1 MTKIKQFMG
10 LVNTN
15 KLTNHINSSR
25 NRLYLNKNNLT
36 YLKNIT
42 QNKPQKKRNLSEV
55 TLSDKEL
62 NNELEIILNGFLIKE
77 NNKELSRLLNFMDE
91 PPLDEICDWN
101 IQKNTH
107 LIKK

>member
-1 MTKIKQFMG
+1 MTKIKQLIR

-36 YLKNIT
+36 NLKNIT
-42 QNKPQKKRNLSEV
+42 QNEPQKKRNLSEV

-62 NNELEIILNGFLIKE
+62 NSELEIILNGFLIKE
-77 NNKELSRLLNFMDE
+77 DNKELNRVLNFMDE
-91 PPLDEICDWN
+91 PPLHEICDWKSSN
-101 IQKNTH
+101 
-107 LIKK
+107 